1 MTEFFDVRSGK
12 VNGALVITVS
22 GEVDVA
28 GETQFVR
35 QVVDGVGTTD
45 AQRVVLDLSRVAFM
59 DSTGLRML
67 LLCKRRA
74 EERRIPLTLSIT
86 ADGPVSRLI
95 DVSGV
100 AEMFQLE
107 RMG

>member
-1 MTEFFDVRSGK
+1 MTQLFDVRS
-12 VNGALVITVS
+12 VQTNGALVIAIS

-28 GETQFVR
+28 AETQFVEH
-35 QVVDGVGTTD
+35 VVDGVSTTD

-74 EERRIPLTLSIT
+74 EERGIPLTLSI
-86 ADGPVSRLI
+86 ASDGPVSRLI

-100 AEMFQLE
+100 AEMFQFE